1 MASPTEKKPR
11 DRDEV
16 LSRVLKA
23 VRNHR
28 GLTVQQVATGMGMKK
43 RTYEHF
49 EAGEGLLKLDRI
61 FLFATATDSDPY
73 AIQASVKFD
82 TPEFALACA
91 DNKLCMLL
99 VAHARQLFRVAGPG
113 LAALQ
118 AQVIIEA
125 LEPAFAAMTAD
136 LKRAR
141 ESAATW
147 LGSGGPEE
155 DQTA

>member
-1 MASPTEKKPR
+1 MPASPDTHPR

-23 VRNHR
+23 IRNHR

-61 FLFATATDSDPY
+61 FAFATATDSDPY
-73 AIQASVKFD
+73 AIQAAVRLD
-82 TPEFALACA
+82 MPEFALACI

-99 VAHARQLFRVAGPG
+99 VAHAREIFRREGAGLSTLP
-113 LAALQ
+113 AQ
-118 AQVIIEA
+118 AIVEA
-125 LEPAFAAMTAD
+125 LEPAFAAMAAE
-136 LKRAR
+136 LQRAR
-141 ESAATW
+141 ELAGKW
-147 LGSGGPEE
+147 FGPGGAGG
-155 DQTA
+155 QSR

>member
-1 MASPTEKKPR
+1 MPSLTEKKPR

-16 LSRVLKA
+16 LARVLKA

-28 GLTVQQVATGMGMKK
+28 RLTVQQVATGMGMKK

-49 EAGEGLLKLDRI
+49 EAGEGLLKLERI

-73 AIQASVKFD
+73 AIQASVKLG

-99 VAHARQLFRVAGPG
+99 VAHARKLFRLEGAG
-113 LAALQ
+113 LATLQ

-125 LEPAFAAMTAD
+125 LEPAFAMMAGE
-136 LKRAR
+136 LQRAR
-141 ESAATW
+141 ESAAKW
-147 LGSGGPEE
+147 LGPGEADDE
-155 DQTA
+155 TA